1 MDGEGNST
9 AAGGEEGGREGGGE
23 GGVRRGRE
31 GEKGRFAR
39 GEGVAVAPAM
49 HVLSGNHGGLGGGI
63 CGYVR
68 GSATL
73 PPLFPAHSLAELFSC
88 LVSIPPPHSNWIISP
103 FGTLVSPT
111 LFCLVSH
118 CSKLQ
123 Y

>member
-1 MDGEGNST
+1 MGKRERGKEGKKGEF
-9 AAGGEEGGREGGGE
+9 EGRKKKENGQ
-23 GGVRRGRE
+23 
-31 GEKGRFAR
+31 FAR

-49 HVLSGNHGGLGGGI
+49 HVLSGNHGGLGGKI